1 MPTITYRENTKRY
14 NPIIRLAVI
23 LAHLVCSAILA
34 FVFWTSGEVD
44 WRPVYMLV
52 FSALIW
58 VLIGAG
64 TDRKVP
70 RTLTLDDTGLTFTQ
84 RSTSRHWHWTQLS
97 AAETLT
103 GSQSVPYVRVKVDGI
118 IDWKARMALTESWSK
133 SEIRFHGIYDTPLQ
147 VICDTFNEYRD
158 RALGGAIAPAQPVA
172 AIQRLNP
179 AE

>member
-1 MPTITYRENTKRY
+1 MPTITYKENTKRY
-14 NPIIRLAVI
+14 HPVIRLTVI
-23 LAHLVCSAILA
+23 LVHLVFSAILA

-52 FSALIW
+52 FSALLW
-58 VLIGAG
+58 VLIGSG

-70 RTLTLDDTGLTFTQ
+70 RTLTLDETGLTYTQ
-84 RSTSRHWHWTQLS
+84 RSTSRLWHWTQLS

-133 SEIRFHGIYDTPLQ
+133 SEIRLHAIYDAPLQ
-147 VICDTFNEYRD
+147 VIRDTLNEYRD
-158 RALGGAIAPAQPVA
+158 RALAVTNATA
-172 AIQRLNP
+172 N
-179 AE
+179 